1 MNEALISLRRAKPD
15 DAPSLVALM
24 TDEAVFGNLLQLPYP
39 SEAVWRERLQAKS
52 GNGDLQL
59 VAIAQGQL
67 IGSAGLHSNL
77 HVRRRHA
84 MSLGISVAAQAHG
97 QGVGS
102 ALMAA
107 LMDYADRWA
116 AVLRIE
122 LTVFADNARAIALYQ
137 KFGFVQEGLFHA
149 YGLRD
154 GHYQDTLAMAR
165 LHPYPPARGR

>member
-84 MSLGISVAAQAHG
+84 MSLGISRRRRRSERKAGAGPRPGRG
-97 QGVGS
+97 QRVNGGLDGLCRS
-102 ALMAA
+102 LG
-107 LMDYADRWA
+107 R
-116 AVLRIE
+116 
-122 LTVFADNARAIALYQ
+122 
-137 KFGFVQEGLFHA
+137 GFTH
-149 YGLRD
+149 
-154 GHYQDTLAMAR
+154 
-165 LHPYPPARGR
+165 